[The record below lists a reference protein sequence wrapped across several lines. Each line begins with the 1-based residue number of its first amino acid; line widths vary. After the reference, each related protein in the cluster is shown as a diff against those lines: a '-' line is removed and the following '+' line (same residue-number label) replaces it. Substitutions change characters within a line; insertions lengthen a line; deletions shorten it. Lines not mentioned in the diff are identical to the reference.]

1 MSQLFLQPF
10 VQAPIKENIK
20 ATRHLPF
27 CLVWPLDS
35 SQKGPAAGKLH
46 LFDDVIMLTKIL
58 PHHTKYWQPYYSNA
72 AWGNILHCHKWSVW
86 IPPMP
91 FKRFPDSKVHFTL
104 RTRNSVHD
112 SCFVS
117 VINVQ
122 SMVCANVRI
131 HYGLQVVLVWL
142 QVTPQR
148 YHYYAL
154 IWTHWNTK
162 MSVTYILSSICLRF
176 SQFSQLSFI

>member
-1 MSQLFLQPF
+1 MTLSCLPTFYPTTQNTDNRIIPMLLEGIYYTAINEVFEYPRFL
-10 VQAPIKENIK
+10 
-20 ATRHLPF
+20 
-27 CLVWPLDS
+27 
-35 SQKGPAAGKLH
+35 
-46 LFDDVIMLTKIL
+46 
-58 PHHTKYWQPYYSNA
+58 
-72 AWGNILHCHKWSVW
+72 
-86 IPPMP
+86 

-117 VINVQ
+117 VIDVQ

-142 QVTPQR
+142 QVTPSR

-154 IWTHWNTK
+154 IWRHWNIK

-176 SQFSQLSFI
+176 SQFSQLSFIKYMELCVSRLHNSPAMIMRMCTLSHYHHQIGSMNH